1 MEKRTAWVLTV
12 AVILLPVT
20 FSRAQ
25 EITSRV
31 IPFNLPTSLPPGT
44 TQEVVVELWSVAS
57 GGVRIFSESY
67 AGADLLAVD
76 ESGSISLRLG
86 SLQHPPGLNPEHFP
100 SGSSRYVDVT
110 QGGKSVLSARL
121 PLTAVAFALSPGPQ
135 GPPGPSDVPA
145 NLTMVNSTETAG
157 NLLKGGVLFLHNF
170 GNNTFLGSDAGN
182 LRMNGQFNTGVG
194 VNALRSNSIGS
205 GQTAK

>member
-110 QGGKSVLSARL
+110 QGGKSVLSCCR
-121 PLTAVAFALSPGPQ
+121 P
-135 GPPGPSDVPA
+135 DC
-145 NLTMVNSTETAG
+145 
-157 NLLKGGVLFLHNF
+157 H
-170 GNNTFLGSDAGN
+170 
-182 LRMNGQFNTGVG
+182 
-194 VNALRSNSIGS
+194 
-205 GQTAK
+205 